1 MPQTPIPAELQSQ
14 LARVIAQCVPSLA
27 AESLVA
33 IVAGK
38 MPVVRQIGSGTL
50 LAVADKTFVVTAGHV
65 IRAAQ
70 SIGATV
76 GLSGSASGRFV
87 AAAGQWLLSG
97 ASGDHVG
104 GDYHDVALYP
114 LSPSQ
119 AEQLGLT
126 RPIRIADV
134 SFAHDLAS
142 TYFVVLG
149 FPGMWSTTSNDDAEI
164 VELKLLQYGTGAYAG
179 SKSALDGYSEASHIL
194 LDAQHHELFDQNGD
208 VVSFRTRQGLPA
220 DIPGDLG
227 GISGGSV
234 WAIADMRATV
244 QTWSKANPRLVGVE
258 TGVYRNSR
266 AIKVTR
272 WSAIASLLYE
282 AFPDLR
288 PVLTMYLR
296 A

>member
-1 MPQTPIPAELQSQ
+1 MPQTPIPADVESQ
-14 LARVIAQCVPSLA
+14 IARAVAEYVPSLA
-27 AESLVA
+27 VESLVA

-38 MPVVRQIGSGTL
+38 APVVRQIGSGTL

-65 IRAAQ
+65 IHAAQ
-70 SIGATV
+70 SAGATV

-87 AAAGQWLLSG
+87 AAAGRWLVSR
-97 ASGDHVG
+97 ASDGQVGDDH
-104 GDYHDVALYP
+104 HDIALYQ

-119 AEQLGLT
+119 VQQLGQM

-134 SFAHDLAS
+134 SFAHDLACV
-142 TYFVVLG
+142 YFVVLG

-164 VELKLLQYGTGAYAG
+164 VELKLLQYGTGAFGG
-179 SKSALDGYSEASHIL
+179 SKAGLEGYSEASHIL
-194 LDAQHHELFDQNGD
+194 LDAKHDELFDQDGNAM
-208 VVSFRTRQGLPA
+208 SFRTRQGLPA
-220 DIPGDLG
+220 TMPGDLA

-234 WAIADMRATV
+234 WAIADMRTPV
-244 QTWSKANPRLVGVE
+244 QAWSKSNPRLVGVE
-258 TGVYRNSR
+258 TGVYRGSR

-272 WSAIASLLYE
+272 WSAIASLLDA

-288 PVLTMYLR
+288 PVLTMYVR